1 MTGQTGQAI
10 QTGQLVL
17 EKTGQSIGLDVLLSI
32 GYCNLT
38 VCVLF
43 ICFPCISCKICDSLN
58 SRKIQFSADRTR
70 AFIYWLVR
78 LARHVLDWPLL
89 FRLLQKPDTPGLW
102 VKCRTAELECGRY
115 AEWKMRNDG
124 DWSTGQTTWPH
135 RSYYAVYHTLHVAGA
150 AANCVMQTW
159 KVAFCACYDTLAFAA
174 KCVSLKHTHMKT
186 NYYNNTKR

>member
-1 MTGQTGQAI
+1 MLSMYIMQNLWQFEQSQNTVFSWQDTCIPLLA
-10 QTGQLVL
+10 
-17 EKTGQSIGLDVLLSI
+17 GQSGPS
-32 GYCNLT
+32 CFRLT
-38 VCVLF
+38 
-43 ICFPCISCKICDSLN
+43 P
-58 SRKIQFSADRTR
+58 
-70 AFIYWLVR
+70 
-78 LARHVLDWPLL
+78 L